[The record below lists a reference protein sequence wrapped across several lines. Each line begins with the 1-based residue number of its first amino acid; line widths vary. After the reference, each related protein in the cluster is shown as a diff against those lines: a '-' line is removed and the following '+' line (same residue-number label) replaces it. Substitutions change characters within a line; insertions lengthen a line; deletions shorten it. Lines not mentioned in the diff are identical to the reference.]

1 MLWIVGS
8 RRGPWRSAL
17 KPGYCWVHFFRC
29 WLDVSRKLLN
39 REVNQLGLR
48 SGHRPGNDPRQ
59 PAREIPTAG
68 LEDGRERWPQAF
80 LHERSDYTDYTLFF
94 SHHRTPT
101 WKPHMRMASKDYQ
114 KMVSWKKH
122 DMNMWKPPF
131 SCVRVLVVCRSM
143 LSSLPMAP
151 VNGVD
156 PVPLELEVWGCYGIF

>member
-39 REVNQLGLR
+39 REVNQLGLH

-114 KMVSWKKH
+114 KMVSWKKTRYEH
-122 DMNMWKPPF
+122 VKTTIF
-131 SCVRVLVVCRSM
+131 LRSGFGG
-143 LSSLPMAP
+143 LSKHAKFPSHGPS
-151 VNGVD
+151 
-156 PVPLELEVWGCYGIF
+156 